1 MTDGFLV
8 TLLNNSY
15 ENALLG
21 FANKIWQDFE
31 EENTVFMIYS
41 KAAKP
46 NTQIKELCRK
56 SY

>member
-21 FANKIWQDFE
+21 FANKIWQDAE
-31 EENTVFMIYS
+31 EENTFF
-41 KAAKP
+41 
-46 NTQIKELCRK
+46 NDLFK
-56 SY
+56 SGKTHHKLKNSGPKS